1 MRVDIDK
8 PGRDDKPR
16 RIDLARALAL
26 RHLADRRDAIPRDSD
41 IGLPARPAGA
51 IDHRAA
57 AQDPIGHMTPLLPRS
72 ILPAAAFA
80 VKNFTFPFPQF
91 LLLAP
96 AQALPFLQ
104 LLTF

>member
-16 RIDLARALAL
+16 RIDLARARTL

-41 IGLPARPAGA
+41 IGAPARPAGA

-57 AQDPIGHMTPLLPRS
+57 AQDPIGHMTPLLPRRH
-72 ILPAAAFA
+72 P
-80 VKNFTFPFPQF
+80 TGCRPHR
-91 LLLAP
+91 
-96 AQALPFLQ
+96 
-104 LLTF
+104 